1 MSATHVMAQVEILG
15 VANNVLCAGDVDMM
29 TVSLATVVA
38 ITIALCAGDVD
49 IMIVSHAMVVVMRTA
64 IIATETVKYIVK
76 CVTHMVV
83 SKKLA
88 LTATETAIYENNCTL
103 ANLIA

>member
-1 MSATHVMAQVEILG
+1 MSAIHVMAQVEILG
-15 VANNVLCAGDVDMM
+15 VANNV
-29 TVSLATVVA
+29 
-38 ITIALCAGDVD
+38 LCAGDVD

-76 CVTHMVV
+76 RVTQMVV